1 MKIEIRKL
9 KQWYYENA
17 DILQDL
23 FQVWYRNLT
32 KQGITF
38 EVGNKN
44 KLFNRWL
51 RFVYIETDN
60 PVIEDKCAPTPFM
73 DVEEKTDTD
82 DNQVDDDSPLI
93 ITRK

>member
-1 MKIEIRKL
+1 MKIEITKL

-32 KQGITF
+32 TQGIQF
-38 EVGNKN
+38 ELGHKN
-44 KLFNRWL
+44 KLFNRWIK
-51 RFVYIETDN
+51 FVYIETGN
-60 PVIEDKCAPTPFM
+60 PVIDKCEPTPF
-73 DVEEKTDTD
+73 VNVSKEADTD
-82 DNQVDDDSPLI
+82 DNSPLI

>member
-23 FQVWYRNLT
+23 FQIWYYNLT
-32 KQGITF
+32 KKKITF
-38 EVGNKN
+38 ELGNKK
-44 KLFNRWL
+44 KLFNRWVT
-51 RFVYIETDN
+51 FVYIETGN
-60 PVIEDKCAPTPFM
+60 PVIEDKCEPTPF
-73 DVEEKTDTD
+73 VNISKEADTE
-82 DNQVDDDSPLI
+82 DNSPLI

>member
-23 FQVWYRNLT
+23 FQVWYKNLT
-32 KQGITF
+32 KQGIEF
-38 EVGNKN
+38 EGGNKK
-44 KLFNRWL
+44 KLFNKWI

-60 PVIEDKCAPTPFM
+60 PVIKDTCDPTPII
-73 DVEEKTDTD
+73 EIDTEY
-82 DNQVDDDSPLI
+82 VPGSPLI

>member
-23 FQVWYRNLT
+23 FKVWYRNLT

-38 EVGNKN
+38 EAGNKK

-60 PVIEDKCAPTPFM
+60 PVIKDKCEPTPFM
-73 DVEEKTDTD
+73 DVEEDTEAD
-82 DNQVDDDSPLI
+82 DDDDDSPLI